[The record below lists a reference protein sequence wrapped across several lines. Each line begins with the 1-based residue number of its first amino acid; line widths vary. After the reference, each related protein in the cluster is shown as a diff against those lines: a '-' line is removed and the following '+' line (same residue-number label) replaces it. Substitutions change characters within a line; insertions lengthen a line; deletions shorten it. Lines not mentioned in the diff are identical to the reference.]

1 MQSRDAELKALDVT
15 NNGISADGGAA
26 LAALLQAKAV
36 RELVA
41 NMNDLGDGGMYK
53 LAEALRSRD
62 TLRELDLG
70 GNNVG
75 PEGAAVLMG
84 ALRDKT
90 SLHTLE
96 LGCAAA
102 APPAWNVLVCACRC
116 TPDTLGRFVR
126 ELAAGLAG
134 WRSPCLQPMSLS
146 EQVEA
151 CGQISY
157 LSIRYGVRPHW
168 GAGTTR
174 WRRRARRRWWTS

>member
-1 MQSRDAELKALDVT
+1 VQERDAELLALDVT

-26 LAALLQAKAV
+26 LATVLKAKAV

-53 LAEALRSRD
+53 LADALRERD

-90 SLHTLE
+90 ALRTLE
-96 LGCAAA
+96 LGCAAH
-102 APPAWNVLVCACRC
+102 ACMR
-116 TPDTLGRFVR
+116 PD
-126 ELAAGLAG
+126 
-134 WRSPCLQPMSLS
+134 
-146 EQVEA
+146 
-151 CGQISY
+151 
-157 LSIRYGVRPHW
+157 
-168 GAGTTR
+168 
-174 WRRRARRRWWTS
+174 